1 MKMNKIVLL
10 KNRGTALPLA
20 LIATVLLL
28 TIGTSIL
35 SLGLNGRIYSIRNA
49 SDISARCAADAGLT
63 KALYEMNQKL
73 QSKSLFI
80 NYELPT
86 EINTRLS
93 NCDATFDYTVTKVS
107 DGYVVKAT
115 GNAGQAERTVQCL
128 LRQQSP
134 FDAAI
139 FTDGS
144 ITLHN
149 SGEVDWYNYDS
160 DDVNFKVATN
170 STKNGSVS
178 LKNSS
183 LINGDVAVGP
193 GSDPDDVISASSGA
207 KIEGETSSLP
217 EERDLE
223 LPTVPFWLQYLPSD
237 GKIKSDT
244 VLYHSGKYS
253 EIDLKSN
260 NKITVVGDIIL
271 YVTGDLILGNSAELE
286 IAEDSSLTLYL
297 EGDIES
303 KNSSKINNETKIPQN
318 LQIYGLEGCD
328 KMNFKNSSDFYG
340 TIYAPNADIIV
351 HNSVDIYGSIVS
363 NSFDLRS
370 SGKFWYDA
378 SLRDEDFSSV
388 PTTLVVTSWQE
399 Y

>member
-1 MKMNKIVLL
+1 MNMNQIVPSR
-10 KNRGTALPLA
+10 NRGAALPLA
-20 LIATVLLL
+20 LIAMVLLL

-49 SDISARCAADAGLT
+49 SDISARCAADSGLT

-73 QSKSLFI
+73 QSKAWFGF
-80 NYELPT
+80 ELPNET
-86 EINTRLS
+86 STRLS

-107 DGYVVKAT
+107 DGYLVKAT
-115 GNAGQAERTVQCL
+115 GNSGQAQRTVQCL

-144 ITLHN
+144 IILHN

-170 STKNGSVS
+170 STSNDSVS

-193 GSDPDDVISASSGA
+193 GSDPDDVIALSSGA
-207 KIEGETSSLP
+207 KIEGDTSSMAQ
-217 EERDLE
+217 ERELE
-223 LPTVPFWLQYLPSD
+223 LPTVPLWLQSFPSGGPITD
-237 GKIKSDT
+237 NT

-253 EIDLKSN
+253 EIDLNKSK
-260 NKITVVGDIIL
+260 KITVVGDVIL
-271 YVTGDLILGNSAELE
+271 YVTGDMILGKSAELE
-286 IAEDSSLTLYL
+286 IAENSSLTIYL

-303 KNSSKINNETKIPQN
+303 KNSSQINNETKIPQN
-318 LQIYGLEGCD
+318 LQIYGLEDCD
-328 KMNFKNSSDFYG
+328 VMNFKNSSDFYG
-340 TIYAPNADIIV
+340 TIYAPNADIII
-351 HNSVDIYGSIVS
+351 HNSVDIYGSIVC

-388 PTTLVVTSWQE
+388 PTSLVVTNWQE